1 MAKMKSRGALRLLPP
16 NDSMPRANDG
26 LVGANNSLAAA
37 NDQAVRE
44 RQRIFSTERAKMRLA
59 LRNIPKKACRIAYS
73 R

>member
-1 MAKMKSRGALRLLPP
+1 MVKTKSLRALRLLPP
-16 NDSMPRANDG
+16 NDSMPRANDS

-44 RQRIFSTERAKMRLA
+44 RQKIFSAGRTKMRLA
-59 LRNIPKKACRIAYS
+59 LRNIPKEACRIAYS